1 MSAFTTRMEHDLAA
15 DREAPGAAYDDIHT
29 LRMLENFDIAAEI
42 LRPEVLSR
50 PQMIQPQVA

>member
-1 MSAFTTRMEHDLAA
+1 MEHDLAA

-29 LRMLENFDIAAEI
+29 LRMLENVDIAAEI
-42 LRPEVLSR
+42 LHPEVLSR